1 MSCFIY
7 CYAGCHCVE
16 CRVLFTVM
24 LNAFMQSVVFVIM
37 LNVVMLGVV
46 APGKHYDVFK
56 LKRFVYLQTLN
67 EKNKLAFLFVLLSD
81 ATMTS

>member
-1 MSCFIY
+1 
-7 CYAGCHCVE
+7 
-16 CRVLFTVM
+16 M
-24 LNAFMQSVVFVIM
+24 LSVVIVGVIM

-67 EKNKLAFLFVLLSD
+67 EKNELALWFVLLSD
-81 ATMTS
+81 ATNDILNKVILMFRGSNPIPISQ